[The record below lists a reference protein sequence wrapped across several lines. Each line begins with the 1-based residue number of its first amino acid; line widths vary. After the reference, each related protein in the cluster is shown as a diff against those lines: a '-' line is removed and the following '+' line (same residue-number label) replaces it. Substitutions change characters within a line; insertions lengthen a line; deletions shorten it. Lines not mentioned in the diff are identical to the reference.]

1 MAFLE
6 SITDMSLQGK
16 HHPKIWG
23 VKCTQWDMAPKT
35 GLPKPHYKLVEHLR
49 SNCDEL
55 LKAE

>member
-23 VKCTQWDMAPKT
+23 VKCTQYGTQDWLTQAT
-35 GLPKPHYKLVEHLR
+35 LQVGGT
-49 SNCDEL
+49 
-55 LKAE
+55 LKE